1 MKREVYIYWL
11 ERRTNKT
18 NLRREGKGG
27 KSAKKKLQ
35 SQNTHFHN
43 RPANLLKPNVH

>member
-1 MKREVYIYWL
+1 MKPEVYIYWL

-18 NLRREGKGG
+18 NLRREGKDE

-35 SQNTHFHN
+35 RQNTQLRN
-43 RPANLLKPNVH
+43 MPVNLLKPNNH